1 MYMKQGRRR
10 KAKRFGIE
18 VKIVQELRRRMEADG
33 WTRIKMKSDGQDL
46 DVSVT
51 VDGQYMVNFPPCEV
65 KHGMSQKFNG
75 LDDVAE
81 FLMCEGWK
89 RYK

>member
-10 KAKRFGIE
+10 RAKRFGIE
-18 VKIVQELRRRMEADG
+18 IKIVQELRRRMEEQG

-46 DVSVT
+46 DVAVT
-51 VDGQYMVNFPPCEV
+51 VDGRYMVSFPPHEID
-65 KHGMSQKFNG
+65 HGMSQKFNG

-81 FLMCEGWK
+81 FLMSEGWK
-89 RYK
+89 RYA

>member
-10 KAKRFGIE
+10 RTKQFGIE
-18 VKIVQELRRRMEADG
+18 MKIIRELRRRMEEQG

-46 DVSVT
+46 DVAVT
-51 VDGQYMVNFPPCEV
+51 VDEQYTVSFPLYEEN
-65 KHGMSQKFNG
+65 HEMSQKFKG

-81 FLMCEGWK
+81 FLIKEGWK
-89 RYK
+89 RYV